1 MIYNVWGGGGV
12 QLWLGASPQT
22 HILNTILFNIPN
34 PRLSIINLLL
44 YALWQWI
51 KSGQINIFWFL
62 GVTLKNSFVFLY
74 HNFDVQFCLEDLVA
88 LIRAGRCGDI
98 QFVTAALV
106 HSRCCDRK
114 SVPQCWETT
123 WSGPG
128 SKTSSYI
135 NARPGMTAH
144 GHGLYHMKVGLA

>member
-1 MIYNVWGGGGV
+1 MEGGGE

-22 HILNTILFNIPN
+22 PILNMIFLKILNLG
-34 PRLSIINLLL
+34 LSIIFLLL

-51 KSGQINIFWFL
+51 KNGQINIFWFL
-62 GVTLKNSFVFLY
+62 GVTLKNSLGFWY
-74 HNFDVQFCLEDLVA
+74 HNFDVQFFLEDLVA
-88 LIRAGRCGDI
+88 LIRAGRCGDV
-98 QFVTAALV
+98 QLVTAALV

-128 SKTSSYI
+128 SKTSSSI
-135 NARPGMTAH
+135 NAGPGMTAH